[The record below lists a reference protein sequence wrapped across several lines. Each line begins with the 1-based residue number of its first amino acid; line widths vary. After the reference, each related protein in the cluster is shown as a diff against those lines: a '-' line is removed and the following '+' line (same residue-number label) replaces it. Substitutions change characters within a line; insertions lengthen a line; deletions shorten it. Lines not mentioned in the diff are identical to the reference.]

1 MPTYTRRVYID
12 SVFLKNSGE
21 TECILLVPVK
31 INSMFLKERHTDSL
45 RDCPINHIIYQLGQR

>member
-45 RDCPINHIIYQLGQR
+45 RDCPINHIIYQLG